1 MEKVKENSKKVN
13 VTCRMDQEDVAFL
26 DKLGGSMERDRSY
39 MVKYAV
45 SRLRD
50 DHAWQVEQVELARR
64 EVEQGKFLTEEQFLE
79 DMKTWL

>member
-1 MEKVKENSKKVN
+1 MQKVKETTRKVN
-13 VTCRMDQEDVAFL
+13 VTCRMDKKDVEFL

-45 SRLRD
+45 ARLRD
-50 DHAWQVEQVELARR
+50 DHDWQVEQVELARR
-64 EVEQGKFLTEEQFLE
+64 EVAEGKFLTEEQFLE